1 MSGIGRYAAI
11 RAALAIPMMLVL
23 VSLIFVIL
31 RVIPGDPCLAMLGG
45 RNVTPA
51 RITECRHTLG
61 VDRPVPVQFVTYL
74 GNLMRGN
81 FGTSIRTGL
90 PILVELRLR
99 FPATLELTAGGMAVA
114 VLLGLG
120 SGILA
125 AARRDRPIEHVLR
138 VFNMASFSIPV
149 FWIGLMF
156 IMVFAVQ
163 LRWLP
168 VGGRLD
174 PLTQAF
180 FQPITG
186 FYLLDALL
194 RGEWSVFLDA
204 LRHLALPAFTL
215 GLVTSG
221 LIGRMTRA
229 SMLAVLDREYITVA
243 RSKGLCERVVVL
255 RHALRNAL
263 IPIVTVVGLQVA
275 LLMAG
280 AILTE
285 TVFSWPGIARYL
297 LDGIEARDFPAIQG
311 TVVFIA
317 IFISAV
323 NLIVDLLYSRLDPRV
338 RYT

>member
-1 MSGIGRYAAI
+1 MSGIGRYAAT
-11 RAALAIPMMLVL
+11 RAALAIPMVLVL
-23 VSLIFVIL
+23 VSLIFLVL

-45 RNVTPA
+45 LNVTPA
-51 RITECRHTLG
+51 RMTECRHALG
-61 VDRPVPVQFVTYL
+61 VDRPIASQYLRYL
-74 GNLMRGN
+74 GSLLHGN
-81 FGTSIRTGL
+81 FGTSTRTGL

-99 FPATLELTAGGMAVA
+99 FPATLELTGTGMAVA
-114 VLLGLG
+114 VLLGVG

-125 AARRDRPIEHVLR
+125 AARRGGPTEHILR

-174 PLTQAF
+174 PLAQAF
-180 FQPITG
+180 FRPITG
-186 FYLLDALL
+186 FYVLDALL
-194 RGEWSVFLDA
+194 RGEWTICLDA
-204 LRHLALPAFTL
+204 LRHLLLPAVTL

-243 RSKGLCERVVVL
+243 RSKGLREWVVIFH
-255 RHALRNAL
+255 HALRNAL
-263 IPIVTVVGLQVA
+263 IPILTVVGLQVA

-297 LDGIEARDFPAIQG
+297 LDSIEARDFPAIQG

-323 NLIVDLLYSRLDPRV
+323 NLIVDILYARLDPRV